1 MAYKRDLS
9 KPLAP
14 TYGDDKKKKKGSKR
28 MTKTLTDRGRMTK
41 TLTDR
46 GRMTKTLTD
55 RVFSKKN

>member
-14 TYGDDKKKKKGSKR
+14 TFGDDKKKKKKKGSKR
-28 MTKTLTDRGRMTK
+28 MTRTLTDRGKMTR

-46 GRMTKTLTD
+46 A
-55 RVFSKKN
+55 N